1 MKRSICYSVEMKP
14 AQYWENDL
22 EKTLKFIE
30 VHIRNDMDLGTET
43 LLNWRRSSSSSRDV
57 CK

>member
-1 MKRSICYSVEMKP
+1 MKP